1 MFRIG
6 KIKELCR
13 GIIRYVRSHLW
24 ISIMGSLMLLVLLVV
39 LIFQEYLK
47 NEYYHYL
54 LNETWKTESAVLS
67 VVSNSLNSMVEEAL
81 HACGEMATD
90 KELYR
95 DVSDLIQADKAS
107 FIRRKSLLFSHL
119 QAIAFHSTEVSCVTI
134 VNQDGV
140 LLEAARYWSGGEQ
153 SGLWEEEYNQAMES
167 LYSGVMTE
175 LGNKASG
182 HYKVCAVPAMYEPTS
197 KLQVFHIAVPIIGAS
212 SSFERANAVMIISFR
227 MDSFAK
233 TSGLAELNQQEY
245 LCSYLTDA
253 SGNIIYH
260 PDRQW
265 LDTPAA
271 SYQTG
276 SPTAELAQDLSYF
289 GWTAHIS
296 IDAGNLRSDV
306 NRLYNQAIIVY
317 ILLLAA
323 CCLIWQ
329 YVIRRILLP
338 INSIGEAMK
347 EIQAGNQDRK
357 IQVEGTNEL
366 WQLAEQYND
375 MVDALE
381 QQRQEV
387 QRNFEEKALSI
398 QQRNQAER
406 QALESQIDAHFIC
419 NTLNAINYNVLEAG
433 NFEVAEML
441 RNLSDILRYT
451 LSQKGENVTL
461 GQEFRWVEQYL
472 SLQKF
477 RLMDR
482 FEYRIDFPEEY
493 SEWPCCRLFIQPFVE
508 NSILHGFAN
517 LHQGGLIRITGRP
530 DANRFRVEIQDNGC
544 GIREEISNVIQE
556 SLRGD
561 HNLELAGN
569 GNGIGIRN
577 VVARMKMFFGEG
589 FEAKLETQ
597 VSRGTRFT
605 FWLPLPGGNE
615 MEEEEEEPLENSDC
629 GG

>member
-6 KIKELCR
+6 KIKELCH
-13 GIIRYVRSHLW
+13 GIIRYIRSHLW
-24 ISIMGSLMLLVLLVV
+24 ISIMGSLMLLFLLVV

-47 NEYYHYL
+47 NEYYDYL
-54 LNETWKTESAVLS
+54 LDETWKTESAVLS
-67 VVSNSLNSMVEEAL
+67 VASNSLNSILGESLYV
-81 HACGEMATD
+81 CGEMATD
-90 KELYR
+90 KDLYNYVNR
-95 DVSDLIQADKAS
+95 LIEADKTT
-107 FIRRKSLLFSHL
+107 FIRQRSVLFSHL
-119 QAIAFHSTEVSCVTI
+119 QSIAFHSTEVSCVTI

-140 LLEAARYWSGGEQ
+140 LIEGPRYWSGGEQ
-153 SGLWEEEYNQAMES
+153 SVLWEEEYSQTLES
-167 LYSGVMTE
+167 LRSGVMME
-175 LGNKASG
+175 LGNKTSG

-197 KLQVFHIAVPIIGAS
+197 KMQVFHIAVPIIGFS
-212 SSFERANAVMIISFR
+212 SSFERANAVMIVSFR

-233 TSGLAELNQQEY
+233 GSGLSEMNAQEY

-265 LDTPAA
+265 LGRPVTAYQA
-271 SYQTG
+271 S
-276 SPTAELAQDLSYF
+276 SPTVELEKALSYF

-296 IDAGNLRSDV
+296 IDPSDLRSDV
-306 NRLYNQAIIVY
+306 NRLYNQAIGVY
-317 ILLLAA
+317 ILLLAVS
-323 CCLIWQ
+323 CLIWQ
-329 YVIRRILLP
+329 FVVRRVLRP
-338 INSIGEAMK
+338 ITSIGEAMK
-347 EIQAGNQDRK
+347 EIQAGKPNQK

-375 MVDALE
+375 MVDALH
-381 QQRQEV
+381 QQRKEV

-451 LSQKGENVTL
+451 FSKKGENVTL

-482 FEYRIDFPEEY
+482 FEYEIDFPEEY

-517 LHQGGLIRITGRP
+517 IDRGGFIRITGRP
-530 DANRFRVEIQDNGC
+530 DGNRFRVEIRDNGC
-544 GIREEISNVIQE
+544 GIQADISNVIQE
-556 SLRGD
+556 SLQGD

-577 VVARMKMFFGEG
+577 VVTRMKMFFGEG
-589 FEAKLETQ
+589 FEAELETE
-597 VSRGTRFT
+597 VGEGTRFT
-605 FWLPLPGGNE
+605 FWLPLPSENG
-615 MEEEEEEPLENSDC
+615 MEEEEEVL
-629 GG
+629 

>member
-1 MFRIG
+1 
-6 KIKELCR
+6 
-13 GIIRYVRSHLW
+13 
-24 ISIMGSLMLLVLLVV
+24 MGSLMLLVLLVV